1 MRVFLLIWNTT
12 PKIEEKK
19 HYAHQNRDID
29 DCYYCT
35 YFMFYF
41 IYFFVCE
48 TLCDGIF
55 RKEKKYSRPKKDK
68 SISAHENQPTKP
80 EKLSSHVIGCGG
92 ARAFSC
98 IVLQLLN
105 DLCSVM
111 FIFVCH
117 SFIACYMCTFFPFH
131 HMCTVYASWR
141 YYYTFLSHK
150 GFWLV
155 PFQAVNRKHIT
166 Q

>member
-1 MRVFLLIWNTT
+1 MKYYTKKRRKKSITLIKIVTLTIVIIARILCFILFIFSYAKHCVMEFSEKRKNTLV
-12 PKIEEKK
+12 
-19 HYAHQNRDID
+19 Q
-29 DCYYCT
+29 
-35 YFMFYF
+35 
-41 IYFFVCE
+41 
-48 TLCDGIF
+48 
-55 RKEKKYSRPKKDK
+55 KDK

-80 EKLSSHVIGCGG
+80 EKLSSHVIGYGG

>member
-1 MRVFLLIWNTT
+1 MFFCWYEIL
-12 PKIEEKK
+12 
-19 HYAHQNRDID
+19 HQ
-29 DCYYCT
+29 
-35 YFMFYF
+35 
-41 IYFFVCE
+41 
-48 TLCDGIF
+48 
-55 RKEKKYSRPKKDK
+55 KEKKKKALRSSKSWHWRLLLLHVFYVLFYLFFRMRNIVWWNFQKREKKQSSIKDK

>member
-1 MRVFLLIWNTT
+1 
-12 PKIEEKK
+12 
-19 HYAHQNRDID
+19 
-29 DCYYCT
+29 
-35 YFMFYF
+35 MFFCWYE
-41 IYFFVCE
+41 ILYQ
-48 TLCDGIF
+48 
-55 RKEKKYSRPKKDK
+55 KEKKKKALRSSKSWHWRLLLLHVFYVLFYLFFRMRNIVWWNFQKREKIQSSKKDK

-117 SFIACYMCTFFPFH
+117 SFIAFYMCTFFPFH